1 MEIEV
6 KKTYL
11 FDIEVL
17 EKDYCFIILKWS
29 KNQKEQI
36 F

>member
-11 FDIEVL
+11 YDTGVL
-17 EKDYCFIILKWS
+17 KKDYCFIIPKWS